1 MKRVRLIVNPSSGVD
16 KGASLLPDINALL
29 RAIAEE
35 IDVTMTTTF
44 SDAEQAAARAVAE
57 GCDAI
62 YAAGGDGTL
71 NGVVRGVMAAGSGA
85 ARIPIGVVP
94 VGTGND
100 FAKALG
106 LGEGLDEALDALTEP
121 RVIDVDVGTM
131 NDLPF
136 INTSAG
142 GFVADVSGQ
151 VTEELKDLAGK
162 AAYVIGGARALLG
175 SIPFAVRVAVQDA
188 GPDGA
193 PRFEEP
199 LRLRMFAVCNA
210 RFIGGGY
217 PIAPEA
223 LIDDGLAD
231 VLMVPDVPMLDFLGV
246 LQGIAAGQHQQRS
259 DVVHFRASAFELAF
273 DRAVHVNTDG
283 EVLESTSCRYRV
295 HHRAARFFCGRR
307 PHARAEPVP
316 FRA

>member
-1 MKRVRLIVNPSSGVD
+1 MKRARLIVNPSSGVD
-16 KGASLLPDINALL
+16 KGAALLPDINARL
-29 RAIAEE
+29 RTIVEE
-35 IDVTMTTTF
+35 LDVTMTTTLG
-44 SDAEQAAARAVAE
+44 DAEQAAARAVRE

-62 YAAGGDGTL
+62 YVAGGDGTL
-71 NGVVRGVMAAGSGA
+71 NGVLRGTMAAGSGA

-106 LGEGLDEALDALTEP
+106 VGQGLEEALDALTAP
-121 RVIDVDVGTM
+121 RVIQVDVGVM
-131 NDLPF
+131 NDVPF

-142 GFVADVSGQ
+142 GFVAEVSEH

-175 SIPFAVRVAVQDA
+175 SVPFEVRA
-188 GPDGA
+188 GVDGA
-193 PRFEEP
+193 GLPGEPALAAP
-199 LRLRMFAVCNA
+199 LRLRMFVVCNA

-231 VLMVPDVPMLDFLGV
+231 VLMVPDVPMFDFLAV
-246 LQGIAAGQHQQRS
+246 LQQIAGGHHQERS
-259 DVVHFRASAFELAF
+259 DLVHFRAAAF
-273 DRAVHVNTDG
+273 DLTFDREVHVNTDG
-283 EVLESTSCRYRV
+283 EVLESSGCRYRV
-295 HHRAARFFCGRR
+295 RHRAARFFCGSH
-307 PHARAEPVP
+307 PHALAEPVP
-316 FRA
+316 FAP